1 MFSGRDSVAPRTA
14 IPSANCLP
22 NFAHWLAS
30 GVDTGSTQ
38 LCPRVGITLAGYDR
52 AQDCHGALAAD
63 VGEDVGPLPI
73 HLRQSFRDG
82 LHADAYAS
90 HQVLALPQVG
100 AQHAKFFGRGE
111 SSGGVGR
118 SVAASAAL
126 DIPGRHSC
134 PRATSGY
141 NARWSP

>member
-1 MFSGRDSVAPRTA
+1 
-14 IPSANCLP
+14 
-22 NFAHWLAS
+22 
-30 GVDTGSTQ
+30 VDTGSTQ

-73 HLRQSFRDG
+73 HLRESFRDE

-100 AQHAKFFGRGE
+100 AQHAEFFGRAKAAGE
-111 SSGGVGR
+111 
-118 SVAASAAL
+118 
-126 DIPGRHSC
+126 
-134 PRATSGY
+134 
-141 NARWSP
+141 